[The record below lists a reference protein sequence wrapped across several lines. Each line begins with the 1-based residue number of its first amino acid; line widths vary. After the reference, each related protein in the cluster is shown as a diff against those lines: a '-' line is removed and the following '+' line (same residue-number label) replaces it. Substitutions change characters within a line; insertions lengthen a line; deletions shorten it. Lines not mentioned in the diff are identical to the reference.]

1 MLQKQGA
8 SFDRLRM
15 RKNERGPCR
24 GPQRKVPH
32 PDLVEGR
39 TDNPAANTFGEEFD
53 RLMAEV
59 RACSV
64 CAAEL
69 PLGPRP
75 VLRGLPS
82 ARLLITS
89 QAPGTKV
96 HETGLSFNDRSGDRL
111 RQWLGI
117 DRDTFY
123 DERRIAI
130 LPMGLCYPGR
140 YPQGG
145 DLPPRR
151 ECAPLWHARLHAAW
165 PRIELTLL
173 VGSYAIDYYL
183 REGKRAS
190 MTETVR
196 AWRDHLPGFLPL
208 PHPSWR
214 TAAWEKKN
222 PWFEA
227 EVLPELRRLV
237 QRLVQ
242 ATPA

>member
-1 MLQKQGA
+1 MKA
-8 SFDRLRM
+8 TRLAPR
-15 RKNERGPCR
+15 E
-24 GPQRKVPH
+24 
-32 PDLVEGR
+32 
-39 TDNPAANTFGEEFD
+39 TEFD
-53 RLMAEV
+53 RLIAEV
-59 RACSV
+59 RACRV
-64 CAAEL
+64 CAAAL

-111 RQWLGI
+111 RQWLGLE
-117 DRDTFY
+117 REAFY

-140 YPQGG
+140 YGAGG

-151 ECAPLWHARLHAAW
+151 ECAPLWHVRLRAAW
-165 PRIELTLL
+165 PNIALTLL

-183 REGKRAS
+183 RGRKRES

-196 AWRDHLPGFLPL
+196 AWRNYLPDFLPL

-214 TAAWEKKN
+214 TAIWEKKN

-227 EVLPELRRLV
+227 EVLPELRARVRRLV
-237 QRLVQ
+237 D
-242 ATPA
+242 AG

>member
-1 MLQKQGA
+1 MRAIATKA
-8 SFDRLRM
+8 KSFDRL
-15 RKNERGPCR
+15 
-24 GPQRKVPH
+24 
-32 PDLVEGR
+32 L
-39 TDNPAANTFGEEFD
+39 
-53 RLMAEV
+53 AEL
-59 RACSV
+59 RACTA
-64 CAAEL
+64 CAAHL

-75 VLRGLPS
+75 VVRGLPS

-111 RQWLGI
+111 RDWLGV

-140 YPQGG
+140 YARGG
-145 DLPPRR
+145 DLPPRP
-151 ECAPLWHARLHAAW
+151 ECAPLWHERLLAEW

-183 REGKRAS
+183 KKAKQPS

-196 AWRDHLPGFLPL
+196 AWRQYLPAFLPL

-214 TAAWEKKN
+214 TAMWEKRN
-222 PWFEA
+222 PWFAA
-227 EVLPELRRLV
+227 EVLPELRRRVRAL
-237 QRLVQ
+237 L
-242 ATPA
+242 